1 MKKTPYFA
9 AAFLAASTLSLLPAG
24 SAHAAASASS
34 AAQICGSG
42 YWPLDQQTLPG
53 AVVYLSYNGS
63 TDCVVTMKTAFLGQ
77 PTNTAAFLTVTNTDA
92 IGGPSDNDT
101 GNYSYYAG
109 PAREYAPGK
118 CIRWGG
124 NALNPD
130 RSMGGFFTEP
140 THCG

>member
-1 MKKTPYFA
+1 MKKALYA
-9 AAFLAASTLSLLPAG
+9 ATVPLAAVALSLLPAG
-24 SAHAAASASS
+24 SAQAAASASN

-42 YWPLDQQTLPG
+42 YQPLDQKTIPG

-77 PTNTAAFLTVTNTDA
+77 PTTTAAFLTVTNTTE
-92 IGGPSDNDT
+92 IGGPSDQDK

-130 RSMGGFFTEP
+130 GSMGGFLTGPE
-140 THCG
+140 HCG